1 MPNHVTL
8 IKHFKNSKNI
18 SSMRYNTFTIKTNE
32 KEKKHTHTKIWNG
45 RKHIKSIVSITNLI
59 NNSKTSIIWQIDLI
73 YTYII

>member
-32 KEKKHTHTKIWNG
+32 KEKNTHTHKFETEGNTLN
-45 RKHIKSIVSITNLI
+45 RSF
-59 NNSKTSIIWQIDLI
+59 Q
-73 YTYII
+73 